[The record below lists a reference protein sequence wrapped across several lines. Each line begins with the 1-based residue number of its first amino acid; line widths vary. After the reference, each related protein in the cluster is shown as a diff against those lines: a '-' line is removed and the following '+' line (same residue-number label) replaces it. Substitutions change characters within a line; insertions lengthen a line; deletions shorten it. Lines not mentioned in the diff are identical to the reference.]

1 MLSGNSTTTA
11 AMEKQRWHCGKKQKG
26 KMSNRPLNA
35 TDWNNKANL
44 KLQLSNTNPYI
55 LVTLFIYSFVIFYEL
70 LTVQCTN
77 PE

>member
-1 MLSGNSTTTA
+1 
-11 AMEKQRWHCGKKQKG
+11 
-26 KMSNRPLNA
+26 MSNRPLNA